1 MQNVHQTMNS
11 QDKAESPLVG
21 GLYADQGWYNG
32 PLHTITRIDRPAGHV
47 PFNHSVEIGG
57 IAFAGNRGIEKVE
70 VSVDGRISWNAAKLD
85 PPLSQDSWVLWKWQW
100 MPILPGTYTIV
111 ARATDGTGQ
120 VQTRQKQGTVPG
132 GATGYLTVMVQ
143 V

>member
-1 MQNVHQTMNS
+1 
-11 QDKAESPLVG
+11 
-21 GLYADQGWYNG
+21 
-32 PLHTITRIDRPAGHV
+32 
-47 PFNHSVEIGG
+47 
-57 IAFAGNRGIEKVE
+57 
-70 VSVDGRISWNAAKLD
+70 
-85 PPLSQDSWVLWKWQW
+85 

-132 GATGYLTVMVQ
+132 GATGYHTVMVQ